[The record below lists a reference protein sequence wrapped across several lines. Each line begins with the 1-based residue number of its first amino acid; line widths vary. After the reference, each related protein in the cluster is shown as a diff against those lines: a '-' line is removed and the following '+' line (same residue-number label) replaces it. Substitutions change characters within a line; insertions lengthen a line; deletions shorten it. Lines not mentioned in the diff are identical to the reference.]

1 MDNETHVIKAGSTA
15 HGQFETDVSIE
26 RAGWE
31 WSSIRVLA
39 LPAGGSETLTSG
51 VSELLVLPLSGGCA
65 VEVNGET
72 HVLNGRE
79 EVWSAITDYLY
90 IPRETTFTVR
100 S

>member
-1 MDNETHVIKAGSTA
+1 M
-15 HGQFETDVSIE
+15 
-26 RAGWE
+26 
-31 WSSIRVLA
+31 
-39 LPAGGSETLTSG
+39 

-90 IPRETTFTVR
+90 IPRGTNKSQFIVLIPH
-100 S
+100 

>member
-39 LPAGGSETLTSG
+39 LPAGGSETVTSG
-51 VSELLVLPLSGGCA
+51 VSELLVLPLSGGCT

-79 EVWSAITDYLY
+79 EVWSAITDY
-90 IPRETTFTVR
+90 R
-100 S
+100 SEDRRQGKER